1 MYVYIRCDVNQKEV
15 KSVIFTSSLY
25 NEFMKWIIE
34 DL

>member
-25 NEFMKWIIE
+25 EFMKWIIE